1 VGAHGAVLL
10 LLLARFVDAGLLA
23 ARQIH
28 EVEYCGLG
36 VLTICKKVH
45 IQAVKRVRAR
55 GMMVHFGLGVSSVLL
70 AQLEQL
76 QALVK
81 RLHNNFDQAFD
92 GEALALVLR
101 DLQGLLE
108 PVLRLIEQVVQ
119 LVIVDFEVA
128 AREGDSLLLAAD
140 ELDLGEQIRQRV
152 NQDSLV
158 ACTSLLRSS
167 GRHNQIV
174 GAEGALDAILLNAAL
189 LVVLAQLHLQLVV
202 KIALDV

>member
-1 VGAHGAVLL
+1 MGAHGAVLL

-36 VLTICKKVH
+36 VLTICKQVH

-128 AREGDSLLLAAD
+128 ALHDEDTSFLMLPPIYLLK
-140 ELDLGEQIRQRV
+140 ELLESV
-152 NQDSLV
+152 NQDTLV
-158 ACTSLLRSS
+158 FKRVQD
-167 GRHNQIV
+167 G
-174 GAEGALDAILLNAAL
+174 
-189 LVVLAQLHLQLVV
+189 
-202 KIALDV
+202 